1 MLYYVIYHK
10 KYKMKLK
17 SKIIII
23 LLIITPQFIFS
34 QSNEDL
40 KAKLH
45 VICCDEGNIPELEI
59 KYREIARELT
69 KQDTIN
75 IFAYNFLFRS
85 YNARGEK
92 DSIKI
97 LKEEFYNKLKEE
109 KNKGYEWSSII
120 RFDNTTYTDNSVHF
134 IKNNEKNYK
143 KRRKDKELAI
153 ELAENYYELFMYLIK
168 REFRNDSIIKCA
180 EKAAYYLHEAYLKDD
195 DKYSAYI
202 YPYIQLK
209 YFLKE
214 DINPIINKYQALKY
228 PYYFPII
235 GFAEYPKDWLR
246 DYRADLINKTWRF
259 IHFNRWYSKHYKA
272 LEEEKLYQKK
282 TDDEILRFVY
292 LPTFNNPICV
302 RVEKKNN
309 EYLLTVKRTNGQGG
323 YESGRLVYQRKKKI
337 TETQWNELMEKVK
350 SSNEWEVFYKEE
362 LFGGLDGSQWI
373 FEHLSPQ
380 GYKIRDVWSP
390 SSSDEFYTLGMY
402 LFNLA
407 GIK

>member
-1 MLYYVIYHK
+1 
-10 KYKMKLK
+10 MKFKAVL
-17 SKIIII
+17 III
-23 LLIITPQFIFS
+23 LLIITPQFVFS
-34 QSNEDL
+34 QSNEEL
-40 KAKLH
+40 KAKLN

-69 KQDTIN
+69 KQDTTN
-75 IFAYNFLFRS
+75 IVAYNFLFRS
-85 YNARGEK
+85 YNARGEN

-97 LKEEFYNKLKEE
+97 LTEDFINKIQKDY
-109 KNKGYEWSSII
+109 KRDYYHFSSI
-120 RFDNTTYTDNSVHF
+120 RFFNDTTYFREYDRF

-153 ELAENYYELFMYLIK
+153 ELAENYYKLFMYLIK
-168 REFRNDSIIKCA
+168 REFRNDSIVKCA
-180 EKAAYYLHEAYLKDD
+180 EKAAYYLHEAYLKDE

-214 DINPIINKYQALKY
+214 DIDSITNKYQALKS

-246 DYRADLINKTWRF
+246 DYRADLINRTDLFLFHNK
-259 IHFNRWYSKHYKA
+259 WYSKHYKA
-272 LEEEKLYQKK
+272 LREEKLYNKK
-282 TDDEILRFVY
+282 TDNEIFRFVY
-292 LPTFNNPICV
+292 LPTFNSPICI

-309 EYLLTVKRTNGQGG
+309 EYILTSKRTNGQGG
-323 YESGRLVYQRKKKI
+323 YKAGWLVRKNKKKI
-337 TETQWNELMEKVK
+337 TETQWNELMKKVN
-350 SSNEWEVFYKEE
+350 SINDWEVYYKEE
-362 LFGGLDGSQWI
+362 IDGGLDGSQWI
-373 FEHLSPQ
+373 FEYLNPE

-390 SSSDEFYTLGMY
+390 SDEFYHLGIF

-407 GIK
+407 GIKENVY